1 MTFIDSDL
9 LATSLRLAAPLY
21 YAALGGIIC
30 ERAGVLNVGLEGLM
44 LMGAIC
50 ANVATV
56 LSGSL
61 VVGVCAGVLLG
72 GVLFGAGLGVLMVRI
87 KADQLVVGI
96 AFNLFALGFSS
107 FIREVVFG
115 VNAGPNAVRTPPFPT
130 LEFAWLEHIPVLG
143 AALSRQTTLSVLI
156 LVLPFIAWYLL
167 RRTHLGLSIRL
178 VGESAR
184 TADALG
190 LDVTRLR
197 MGAVIVGCALGALG
211 GVDLALADVNYFVSN
226 MTAGRGY
233 MALAAVILGRWNP
246 ILALLICLIFGA
258 ADAFQFRLQAMSLN
272 IKPQLCMMIPYLVA
286 LILILWSRGH
296 AIAPAEDGK
305 PYYRE

>member
-1 MTFIDSDL
+1 MTIVDADL
-9 LATSLRLAAPLY
+9 LAASLRLAAPLY

-56 LSGSL
+56 VTGSL
-61 VVGVCAGVLLG
+61 V
-72 GVLFGAGLGVLMVRI
+72 LGVAAGIFGGLVCGLFLGELMVRI
-87 KADQLVVGI
+87 KTDQLVVGI
-96 AFNLFALGFSS
+96 AFNLFALGFST

-115 VNAGPNAVRTPPFPT
+115 VNAGPNAVRTPPFPA
-130 LEFAWLEHIPVLG
+130 LDAAVVAQLPFVG
-143 AALSRQTTLSVLI
+143 AILARQTILSVLI
-156 LVLPFIAWYLL
+156 LVLPFVAWYLIH
-167 RRTHLGLSIRL
+167 RTHIGLSIRL

-190 LDVTRLR
+190 VNVSRLR
-197 MGAVIVGCALGALG
+197 MGAVVIGSGLAALG
-211 GVDLALADVNYFVSN
+211 GADLALADVNYFITN

-233 MALAAVILGRWNP
+233 MALAAVILGRWDP
-246 ILALLICLIFGA
+246 VLALLICLVLGA
-258 ADAFQFRLQAMSLN
+258 ADALQFRLQALSLN
-272 IKPQLCMMIPYLVA
+272 IIPQLSMMIPYLVA
-286 LILILWSRGH
+286 LLLMVLWRGE

-305 PYYRE
+305 PYFRE

>member
-143 AALSRQTTLSVLI
+143 AALSSANHSECTYSCSAVHRLVPVATNSPRPFHTLS
-156 LVLPFIAWYLL
+156 
-167 RRTHLGLSIRL
+167 RRKRPYRGCPRARCDATAHGRCDCRL
-178 VGESAR
+178 CPGR
-184 TADALG
+184 
-190 LDVTRLR
+190 
-197 MGAVIVGCALGALG
+197 
-211 GVDLALADVNYFVSN
+211 
-226 MTAGRGY
+226 AGR
-233 MALAAVILGRWNP
+233 
-246 ILALLICLIFGA
+246 C
-258 ADAFQFRLQAMSLN
+258 
-272 IKPQLCMMIPYLVA
+272 
-286 LILILWSRGH
+286 
-296 AIAPAEDGK
+296 
-305 PYYRE
+305 